1 VGAGLAGE
9 EPRHVHARDLG
20 GAGGHDRGGV
30 AGSGRRLV
38 LAVGQAE
45 SAWLGQMRELGTKRE
60 GLINARES
68 YDLKKL
74 GYRLG
79 VGVGA
84 DPLNRFAEM
93 NLLDRAFGRKVTGLE
108 TEMASMGLNFSG
120 AKQRALRDAKFD
132 RDEGAYGI
140 GNASQDGTNEITRAA
155 EDARLE
161 NSRSLADAAEADRER
176 FLNTI
181 RSLGGTS

>member
-1 VGAGLAGE
+1 
-9 EPRHVHARDLG
+9 
-20 GAGGHDRGGV
+20 
-30 AGSGRRLV
+30 
-38 LAVGQAE
+38 
-45 SAWLGQMRELGTKRE
+45 
-60 GLINARES
+60 
-68 YDLKKL
+68 
-74 GYRLG
+74 
-79 VGVGA
+79 
-84 DPLNRFAEM
+84 
-93 NLLDRAFGRKVTGLE
+93 VTGLE